1 MLRLERNFEGEK
13 QRFLGEHEYTV
24 PELFSLFSDSTAAK
38 LSSDEVMLGLKV
50 FGMIQRVDAEL
61 LVQRYDSDE
70 DGKLSYWELSNLF
83 LPVGQEARNAV
94 LERKSS
100 KQDGLSKE
108 GTDLVR
114 EFLNQAVNLEHIH
127 KIRRETE
134 FTQFKPSLL
143 FA

>member
-1 MLRLERNFEGEK
+1 M
-13 QRFLGEHEYTV
+13 
-24 PELFSLFSDSTAAK
+24 
-38 LSSDEVMLGLKV
+38 
-50 FGMIQRVDAEL
+50 
-61 LVQRYDSDE
+61 QRYDSDE

-94 LERKSS
+94 LERKSQ

-108 GTDLVR
+108 GTNLVR

-134 FTQFKPSLL
+134 FTQFNPSLL
-143 FA
+143 FAQLDTQTNGFL